1 MDRDQSGSVKIV
13 GMRIDGSSDGYTLIS
28 RTPTRRIYLSPFWLS
43 TGLVA
48 SLIYFSWLVMHSSTI
63 FHNQIFGIAIT
74 IAGLWLV
81 AGPLLVRAWHNRL
94 EKLATDLEADPT
106 VDFPRVDRPFKD

>member
-28 RTPTRRIYLSPFWLS
+28 RTPTRRIYLSPF
-43 TGLVA
+43 
-48 SLIYFSWLVMHSSTI
+48 WLVMHSSTI